1 MRLGFWEVVMR
12 GFSGLLV
19 LVMASA
25 AVWAQG
31 NAHSEMTVLAGPP
44 DSSGCPVGFSAERRS
59 TTEVRYAK
67 DGREIRGQGLELT
80 FDSNKPKKILK
91 ANVTVRGVNGEAR
104 VMPAGSAGNDDVAEI
119 FELIAGVGEDS
130 LQHSSLWT
138 QRVATVRWVDLTEVA
153 YADGSVWHAS
163 KWKRC
168 RIEPS
173 KFLLVAGAK

>member
-1 MRLGFWEVVMR
+1 MR
-12 GFSGLLV
+12 GVSGLLV
-19 LVMASA
+19 LAMAST

-31 NAHSEMTVLAGPP
+31 NAHSEMTVLAGSP

-67 DGREIRGQGLELT
+67 DGRQSRGQGLELK
-80 FDSNKPKKILK
+80 FDSQQKKILK

-104 VMPAGSAGNDDVAEI
+104 VMPAGSAGSDDVAEI
-119 FELIAGVGEDS
+119 FELIPGTSEDS
-130 LQHSSLWT
+130 LKHSSLWT
-138 QRVATVRWVDLTEVA
+138 ERVATVRWVDLTEIA
-153 YADGSVWHAS
+153 YMDGSVWHAS
-163 KWKRC
+163 EGKRC